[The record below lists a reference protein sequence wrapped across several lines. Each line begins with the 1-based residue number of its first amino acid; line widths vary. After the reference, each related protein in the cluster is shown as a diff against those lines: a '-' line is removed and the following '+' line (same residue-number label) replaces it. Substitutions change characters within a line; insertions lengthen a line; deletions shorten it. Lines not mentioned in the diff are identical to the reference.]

1 MKIKYKIAVVSV
13 FTLVFVACFNK
24 SSGGDNSALS
34 GLISLISDKQTL
46 GPTTLNRNQLQ
57 SMQSTFP
64 EGYMPYI
71 FTTSSFGVFHN
82 GNFGGISGAD
92 AFCQS
97 HIPSN
102 IPSRGI
108 YKAM

>member
-64 EGYMPYI
+64 EGYMPY
-71 FTTSSFGVFHN
+71 
-82 GNFGGISGAD
+82 
-92 AFCQS
+92 
-97 HIPSN
+97 
-102 IPSRGI
+102 
-108 YKAM
+108 